1 MKHTETL
8 TTIIQNFRI
17 FSNTPYYSAFPS
29 QLLLSIVPLCL
40 SALLCICTFYQ
51 YPFLSCSLFFIL
63 CLLFI
68 LHWRNYYR
76 TVIAAVLKMERLKEK
91 YTLINADQMTDYTT
105 SLLAILDLI
114 DSSMEREY
122 SNKLLQKQ
130 AEFDAMKSQINPHFL
145 YNTLDTIRGYALI
158 EQAPITSDM
167 IEVLSR
173 LFRYTISQKNE
184 LITLRQELS
193 ILYDYIKIQE
203 YRINQHIVF
212 LQKIDPDLKN
222 IMDYKMPKLII
233 QPFIENAIKHGLKD
247 MTKDFV
253 ITLHV
258 FCTQSRLIISIADNG
273 SGMTTQQLN
282 NLNQKLAEGINNPI
296 HEIQSQ
302 SQGKGTGIA
311 LTNVNA
317 RIRLIFGPQYGVIA
331 YSTLGNGSEF
341 QISLPYHKD

>member
-1 MKHTETL
+1 L
-8 TTIIQNFRI
+8 
-17 FSNTPYYSAFPS
+17 
-29 QLLLSIVPLCL
+29 
-40 SALLCICTFYQ
+40 ICTFYQ

-222 IMDYKMPKLII
+222 I
-233 QPFIENAIKHGLKD
+233 
-247 MTKDFV
+247 
-253 ITLHV
+253 
-258 FCTQSRLIISIADNG
+258 
-273 SGMTTQQLN
+273 
-282 NLNQKLAEGINNPI
+282 
-296 HEIQSQ
+296 
-302 SQGKGTGIA
+302 
-311 LTNVNA
+311 
-317 RIRLIFGPQYGVIA
+317 
-331 YSTLGNGSEF
+331 
-341 QISLPYHKD
+341 